1 VGGYVRSPTGI
12 ATETMKLDCC
22 TVIVLLLIARCRKAN
37 SSYIL
42 QTPTHESPAGNKKP
56 LQSVSRTSQ
65 LVKPQEASPLT
76 PSTRNSTSSVTT
88 QLTSLTPSS
97 SSSSSQPQSPTSP
110 VAKPTSETTSQPT
123 VVTYDDDGDDIFHV
137 YDDFGL
143 TEKLS
148 PVNANIH
155 LYPPIGSYQPC
166 ALPCEPTYKRE
177 MARST
182 GLERMKLAVH
192 RQPTTTA
199 SNVSSSNSSSKW
211 RHNICQRE
219 GDSDRSVGLES
230 SVEPA
235 TFTQSSRDVVRCV
248 HDDSS
253 PSTSD
258 VTTSTTD
265 VTANYYDFYFSGA
278 SSESK
283 SVTLVTS
290 CPPQQSSSEQ
300 VTLSS
305 FTSPASEHGS
315 DSTSAHADDTQCNEA
330 SAADH
335 VDSGTYQK
343 LERPDQQS
351 LSGYT
356 ALRPQCTRNSVMSV
370 ASYDSIPTIT
380 RYHRAAPTAD
390 NSDYDQSIL
399 TGDYLHP
406 GSVHGY
412 SVT

>member
-1 VGGYVRSPTGI
+1 
-12 ATETMKLDCC
+12 MKLDCC

-192 RQPTTTA
+192 RQLTTTASNVSSRNSSKWRHNSYQGDSGRSVSLNLSVQGATSTPSLSDAPSYEPSYNRETARSTGLERLKLALHRQPTTTA

-258 VTTSTTD
+258 VTTSTTE

-315 DSTSAHADDTQCNEA
+315 DSTSAHADDTQCN
-330 SAADH
+330 DC
-335 VDSGTYQK
+335 
-343 LERPDQQS
+343 L
-351 LSGYT
+351 LYT
-356 ALRPQCTRNSVMSV
+356 SPSPR
-370 ASYDSIPTIT
+370 D
-380 RYHRAAPTAD
+380 
-390 NSDYDQSIL
+390 
-399 TGDYLHP
+399 
-406 GSVHGY
+406 
-412 SVT
+412 